1 MKSQNLYPELLRLNR
16 AADSLYTA
24 IAQQQPVIG
33 ISASRSSGEG
43 STVSGRYVQAI
54 LQSGGTPV
62 IIPVVT
68 DGNALRNMIKG
79 LDGLIMTGGGDVAP
93 LYYGENTLGKMVRID
108 SIRDVYDMTLLK
120 LATDRNIPVLG
131 ICRGEQLINVAFGGT
146 LYQDIPI
153 QYKTGIAH
161 FQKTSTSRGTHVI
174 EIVAGT
180 KLAEIL
186 VKPEA
191 LTNSFHHQGVKDLAF
206 GFRISARSADGF
218 VEAIEGYPNRTVLGV
233 QFHPEG
239 LVAGGDTAM
248 LRLFKHIVN
257 EAGWYRRAKML
268 HQRILTVDAHSDTP
282 SCFKQVGFN
291 TGKREANQVNLP
303 KMEEGMLDA
312 VFFACRIKQGTRD
325 EAAYKKAVANIYEL
339 IDGIY
344 EQVEK
349 NKNRCGIAIYP
360 EDAARLKNEGK
371 KAIFIGMENG
381 YGLGKNL
388 SNLALFQKMGV
399 NYVTLC
405 HTENNEICDSSTD
418 TPEWNG
424 LSDFGRQTVKE
435 MNRLGML
442 IDVSHASDTTFY
454 NVIRLTTQPIVASHS
469 AARALCSHPHNLSD
483 EQLKAL
489 AKNGGVAQVCLRD
502 AYLGNDAK
510 TADLTTVIR
519 HIDHIVKV
527 AGIHHVGIGSDFD
540 GGGGVTGCNGS
551 NDLIN
556 ITVQLLQKGYSEEDI
571 AKIMGG
577 NFLRVLSE
585 VQGKNKK

>member
-1 MKSQNLYPELLRLNR
+1 M
-16 AADSLYTA
+16 
-24 IAQQQPVIG
+24 IG
-33 ISASRSSGEG
+33 LSASRSSGEN

-54 LQSGGTPV
+54 LQAGGTPV

-68 DGNALRNMIKG
+68 DGNTLRNIITG
-79 LDGLIMTGGGDVAP
+79 LDGLVMTGGGDVAP
-93 LYYGENTLGKMVRID
+93 AYYGENTLGKMVRID

-120 LATDRNIPVLG
+120 LASDRNIPVLG

-153 QYKTGIAH
+153 QYKNSIAH
-161 FQKTSTSRGTHVI
+161 FQKASTSRGTHTI

-180 KLAEIL
+180 KLSEIL
-186 VKPEA
+186 LKPEA
-191 LTNSFHHQGVKDLAF
+191 LTNSFHHQGVKDLAP

-218 VEAIEGYPNRTVLGV
+218 VEAIEGYPNRTALGV

-239 LVAGGDTAM
+239 LVAGGDTVM

-257 EAGWYRRAKML
+257 EAGWYRRARML

-282 SCFKQVGFN
+282 NNFKQVDFN
-291 TGKREANQVNLP
+291 IGKREANQVNLP

-312 VFFACRIKQGTRD
+312 VFFACGVKQGTRD

-360 EDAARLKNEGK
+360 EDAVRLKSEGK
-371 KAIFIGMENG
+371 RAIFIGMENG

-405 HTENNEICDSSTD
+405 NTANNEICDSSTD
-418 TPEWNG
+418 TPEWKG

-442 IDVSHASDTTFY
+442 IDVSNASDATFY
-454 NVIRLTTQPIVASHS
+454 DVIQLSTQPIVASHS
-469 AARALCSHPHNLSD
+469 SARALCSHPHNLSD

-489 AKNGGVAQVCLRD
+489 AKNGGVAQLCILD
-502 AYLGNDAK
+502 AYISNDAK
-510 TADLTTVIR
+510 KADLKAVIE
-519 HIDHIVKV
+519 HIEHIAKV
-527 AGIHHVGIGSDFD
+527 AGISHVGIGSNFD
-540 GGGGVTGCNGS
+540 GGGGVTGCSGS
-551 NDLIN
+551 NDIIN

-577 NFLRVLSE
+577 NFLRVMAE
-585 VQGKNKK
+585 VQGKSEKNSH